1 MIEQHVLTSD
11 SVEQP
16 FAPGQ
21 LWSHYRQVGAIFQ
34 VRAFYAGEFHQA
46 GQIQGAVQGVHLE
59 RLQFQIAGQ
68 YIANP
73 LRHVAVNFKSND
85 RAPVA
90 HFNLS
95 LHAGEQVGGFIVLDF
110 QVCIPGDAER
120 VGGHH
125 VDAGE
130 EHVQIGGHYFFDV
143 HEIIGLRF
151 APYFGVNLKIV
162 FVWQADQA
170 RRHVGDFDARESF
183 TSMWIAHNHSQIET
197 QIGNVRERVGRI
209 EGQGRQR
216 WKNLPR
222 KITAQPSFLMMPQIG
237 HAQNRDTALTKFWG
251 QFLVPAVEGPFKMP
265 EQCFPNGCQLLQRG
279 PAVRWCLQD
288 PAGYLATEAGDAD
301 HEKFVKVGG
310 ENGQELDALEE
321 WIVGVQGLFENPPI
335 EL

>member
-1 MIEQHVLTSD
+1 M
-11 SVEQP
+11 
-16 FAPGQ
+16 
-21 LWSHYRQVGAIFQ
+21 
-34 VRAFYAGEFHQA
+34 
-46 GQIQGAVQGVHLE
+46 
-59 RLQFQIAGQ
+59 
-68 YIANP
+68 
-73 LRHVAVNFKSND
+73 
-85 RAPVA
+85 A

-110 QVCIPGDAER
+110 QVRIPGDAER

-130 EHVQIGGHYFFDV
+130 EHVQIGGHYFFDA
-143 HEIIGLRF
+143 HEIIGLHL
-151 APYFGVNLKIV
+151 ASEFGGRLKIG
-162 FVWQADQA
+162 FVRQADQT
-170 RRHVGDFDARESF
+170 RGHVGDLDTCESF
-183 TSMWIAHNHSQIET
+183 AGLWIANNHSQIET
-197 QIGNVRERVGRI
+197 EIGNVRERVGRI

-237 HAQNRDTALTKFWG
+237 HAQNRDAALTKFRG
-251 QFLVPAVEGPFKMP
+251 QILVPAVEGPFKMP

-279 PAVRWCLQD
+279 HAVRWCLQD
-288 PAGYLATEAGDAD
+288 SAGYLATEAGDAD

-321 WIVGVQGLFENPPI
+321 WIVGVQGFFKNAPI